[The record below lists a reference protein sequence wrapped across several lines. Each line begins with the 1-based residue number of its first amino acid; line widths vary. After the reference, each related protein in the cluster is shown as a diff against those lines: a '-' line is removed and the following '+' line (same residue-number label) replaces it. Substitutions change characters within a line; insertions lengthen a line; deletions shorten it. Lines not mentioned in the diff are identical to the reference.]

1 MFSREFS
8 VFRATECVFTC
19 RAGFD
24 FDATRNDCF
33 APVLRASTRNAFTH
47 SLNVINWGR
56 TAAGFLFT
64 VTHSNHSRFVV
75 AVGRAAPTS
84 CAAIVKL
91 RRFRETKGAT
101 GGPAPRNRRAHEDG
115 RRSHND
121 NRSESR
127 YGRVEPA
134 LQRTMRNSL
143 LAMAQGRHTR

>member
-1 MFSREFS
+1 MAGGTRDAVPTRSAGTCKGGMSQTSLPRTNNRLRLSSDPGAKICLAASREAIKKS
-8 VFRATECVFTC
+8 AMLVNT
-19 RAGFD
+19 AG
-24 FDATRNDCF
+24 
-33 APVLRASTRNAFTH
+33 LST
-47 SLNVINWGR
+47 
-56 TAAGFLFT
+56 
-64 VTHSNHSRFVV
+64 
-75 AVGRAAPTS
+75 
-84 CAAIVKL
+84 AAIVKL